1 MGHTFM
7 MSTENVKFHEPSPP
21 SSLLIRPPEIF
32 FSSKVHQI
40 PHLIEADCGFI
51 IPTIMSLWEDT
62 SVTLYNS
69 LHSKG

>member
-1 MGHTFM
+1 
-7 MSTENVKFHEPSPP
+7 MSNSGRLWFYY
-21 SSLLIRPPEIF
+21 
-32 FSSKVHQI
+32 
-40 PHLIEADCGFI
+40 PHYYVPLGRYISDPILIEADCGFI